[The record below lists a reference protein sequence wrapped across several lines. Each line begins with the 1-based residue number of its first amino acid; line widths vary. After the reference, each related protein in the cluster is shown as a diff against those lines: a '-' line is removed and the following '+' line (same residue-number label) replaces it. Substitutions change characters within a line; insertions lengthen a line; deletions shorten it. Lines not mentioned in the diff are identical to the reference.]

1 MMYPQPDL
9 CRISLLAGPQGRDNM
24 KGCTLRRTFFSAAIF
39 TLVAATATAAQAE
52 PRLITKIDKV
62 MAAIIK
68 GRLVVNA
75 SGAVNSG
82 GWTAPRL
89 HLLPH
94 KPEDNTETIEFQAQP
109 PLADAVV
116 IQALL
121 PIQTT
126 AVFPLPHYAVTQI
139 KVVSETNA
147 VTAPLQMPPR
157 PAVPASRG
165 R

>member
-1 MMYPQPDL
+1 
-9 CRISLLAGPQGRDNM
+9 M
-24 KGCTLRRTFFSAAIF
+24 KGCILRRSLFAPAILA
-39 TLVAATATAAQAE
+39 LVAATATAAQAE
-52 PRLITKIDKV
+52 PRLIAKVDKV
-62 MAAIIK
+62 TAAIIK

-82 GWTAPRL
+82 GWTLPRL

-94 KPEDNTETIEFQAQP
+94 KAEDNTETIEFQATP

-121 PIQTT
+121 PITTT
-126 AVFPLPHYAVTQI
+126 AVFGLPRTGVTQV

-147 VTAPLQMPPR
+147 VMAPLQT
-157 PAVPASRG
+157 PAAAAAPAR

>member
-1 MMYPQPDL
+1 
-9 CRISLLAGPQGRDNM
+9 M
-24 KGCTLRRTFFSAAIF
+24 KGDTLRRSILLPVILALAA
-39 TLVAATATAAQAE
+39 VAATAAPAA
-52 PRLITKIDKV
+52 PKLIFKIDKV
-62 MAAIIK
+62 TAAIIK

-94 KPEDNTETIEFQAQP
+94 KPEDNTETIEFLAQP
-109 PLADAVV
+109 PIDEAVV

-126 AVFPLPHYAVTQI
+126 AVFPLPHYGVTQI

-147 VTAPLQMPPR
+147 VMAPLQIQR
-157 PAVPASRG
+157 PAAPASRG

>member
-1 MMYPQPDL
+1 
-9 CRISLLAGPQGRDNM
+9 M
-24 KGCTLRRTFFSAAIF
+24 KGDTLRRSLFAPAIF
-39 TLVAATATAAQAE
+39 ALVAATATAAQAE
-52 PRLITKIDKV
+52 PKLILKIDKV
-62 MAAIIK
+62 TAAIIK

-75 SGAVNSG
+75 AGAVNSG

-89 HLLPH
+89 HLLAH

-126 AVFPLPHYAVTQI
+126 AVFPLPHTGVTQI

-147 VTAPLQMPPR
+147 IVAPFQMPR
-157 PAVPASRG
+157 PAAPVR

>member
-1 MMYPQPDL
+1 MKGKPL
-9 CRISLLAGPQGRDNM
+9 HRSLLAAA
-24 KGCTLRRTFFSAAIF
+24 FFGLA
-39 TLVAATATAAQAE
+39 AATATAAQAE
-52 PRLITKIDKV
+52 PKLIYKV
-62 MAAIIK
+62 DRATAAIVR
-68 GRLVVNA
+68 GRLVVDA

-94 KPEDNTETIEFQAQP
+94 KPEDNTETVEFQAQP

-121 PIQTT
+121 PVSTT
-126 AVFPLPHYAVTQI
+126 AVFPLPHYGVTQV

-147 VTAPLQMPPR
+147 VMAPLQMAPPAA
-157 PAVPASRG
+157 PVSRG

>member
-1 MMYPQPDL
+1 MYPQPDL
-9 CRISLLAGPQGRDNM
+9 CRISLLAAETGRDNK
-24 KGCTLRRTFFSAAIF
+24 KGSTLRRSLFVPAI
-39 TLVAATATAAQAE
+39 LALAAATATAVQAE
-52 PRLITKIDKV
+52 PKLIQKVDKV
-62 MAAIIK
+62 TAAIIK

-75 SGAVNSG
+75 SGAVTSG

-109 PLADAVV
+109 PIDQAVV

-126 AVFPLPHYAVTQI
+126 AVFPLPHYGVTQI

-147 VTAPLQMPPR
+147 VMAPLQIQR
-157 PAVPASRG
+157 PARPATRG
-165 R
+165 Q

>member
-1 MMYPQPDL
+1 
-9 CRISLLAGPQGRDNM
+9 M
-24 KGCTLRRTFFSAAIF
+24 KGDTLRRSLFAPAIF
-39 TLVAATATAAQAE
+39 ALAAATATAVQAE
-52 PRLITKIDKV
+52 PKLIYKVDKV
-62 MAAIIK
+62 TAAIIK

-94 KPEDNTETIEFQAQP
+94 KPEDNTETLEFQAQP
-109 PLADAVV
+109 PFADAVV

-121 PIQTT
+121 PISTT
-126 AVFPLPHYAVTQI
+126 AVFPLPHYGVTQV

-147 VTAPLQMPPR
+147 VVAPLQI
-157 PAVPASRG
+157 PAPAASRAP

>member
-1 MMYPQPDL
+1 MRRSYFAPA
-9 CRISLLAGPQGRDNM
+9 ILA
-24 KGCTLRRTFFSAAIF
+24 LA
-39 TLVAATATAAQAE
+39 AATATGAQAE
-52 PRLITKIDKV
+52 PKLIYKIDKV
-62 MAAIIK
+62 TAAIIK
-68 GRLVVNA
+68 NRLVVSA

-109 PLADAVV
+109 PIDQAVV

-126 AVFPLPHYAVTQI
+126 AVFPLPHYGVTQI
-139 KVVSETNA
+139 TVVGDTNA
-147 VTAPLQMPPR
+147 VTAPLQMPP
-157 PAVPASRG
+157 AAAGAPASRG